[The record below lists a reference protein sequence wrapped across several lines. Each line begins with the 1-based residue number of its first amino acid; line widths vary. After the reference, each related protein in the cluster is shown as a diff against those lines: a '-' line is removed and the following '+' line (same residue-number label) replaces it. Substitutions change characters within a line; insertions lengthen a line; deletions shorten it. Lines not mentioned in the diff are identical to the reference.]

1 MKQCKHIKTD
11 IKFGLEQVKTPHRAT
26 HVIRVQIICRTCGA
40 KIRWLG
46 LPAAF
51 VPDAPHPG
59 DDNTSVYLPAFWLD
73 E

>member
-1 MKQCKHIKTD
+1 MDVKFDLEKIKS
-11 IKFGLEQVKTPHRAT
+11 PHRAT
-26 HVIRVQIICRTCGA
+26 QVLKVQVICRTCGE

-59 DDNTSVYLPAFWLD
+59 SDNTSVYLPAFWLD